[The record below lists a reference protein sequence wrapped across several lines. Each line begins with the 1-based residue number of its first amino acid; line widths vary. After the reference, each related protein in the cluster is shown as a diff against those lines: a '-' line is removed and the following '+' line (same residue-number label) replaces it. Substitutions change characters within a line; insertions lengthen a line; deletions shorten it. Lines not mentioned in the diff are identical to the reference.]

1 MTEKMLLEA
10 LIERYGFA
18 DILQM
23 IEFICD
29 AKAAEMVAYG
39 DTKTAKVWASRAADI
54 SLVTKR

>member
-18 DILQM
+18 NIVQM
-23 IEFICD
+23 LESICD
-29 AKAAEMVAYG
+29 AKAAEMAASG
-39 DTKTAKVWASRAADI
+39 DMKSAKDWALRAADI